1 MAYTSANI
9 PVGLLDGVVASNVDE
24 EEWSLGPFSLPIPF
38 SQHNVTRPGS
48 SSSSSSGGGGFK
60 QLAVP
65 DFRGTVRQFKEAVSA
80 GLYPSSGRGGT
91 ASTSAPYAAGRREG
105 SMQIQYSDNTP
116 HLVGKRSIAL
126 RPRSTLPLSGWEPV
140 YDDRDTRWWTIKDT
154 ALHGSYSWALQDYQ
168 SDREDVPVP
177 GDAWRADIPSDVEL
191 APVLTCRDLVKQVLV
206 DQHGRGDTIQC
217 AFPDQPCPSGTY
229 KVMAFTS
236 PIPEDDS
243 AANYCD
249 NHFYVQ
255 HKDVNIRLQP
265 GDRLRDVAGFFKLPV
280 DDLYDVNPGLADI
293 PEDSPLDRERSVLV
307 PDANVWSH
315 KPSEWLPPRLHD
327 GAGRAIH
334 NPLRAVAAFSDDEGG
349 MNELPAHYCC
359 SFCVRPG
366 LAKTGPQPRAPGAG
380 QE

>member
-1 MAYTSANI
+1 
-9 PVGLLDGVVASNVDE
+9 
-24 EEWSLGPFSLPIPF
+24 
-38 SQHNVTRPGS
+38 
-48 SSSSSSGGGGFK
+48 
-60 QLAVP
+60 
-65 DFRGTVRQFKEAVSA
+65 
-80 GLYPSSGRGGT
+80 
-91 ASTSAPYAAGRREG
+91 
-105 SMQIQYSDNTP
+105 
-116 HLVGKRSIAL
+116 
-126 RPRSTLPLSGWEPV
+126 
-140 YDDRDTRWWTIKDT
+140 
-154 ALHGSYSWALQDYQ
+154 
-168 SDREDVPVP
+168 
-177 GDAWRADIPSDVEL
+177 
-191 APVLTCRDLVKQVLV
+191 
-206 DQHGRGDTIQC
+206 
-217 AFPDQPCPSGTY
+217 
-229 KVMAFTS
+229 MAFTS

-255 HKDVNIRLQP
+255 HKDVNITLQP

-280 DDLYDVNPGLADI
+280 DDLYDVNPGLEDI
-293 PEDSPLDRERSVLV
+293 PEDRPVDRERSVLV